1 MTHENLFKI
10 YVPEPCNED
19 WDKMTPNQQGAF
31 CKVCSKTV
39 VDFSKKT
46 ENEVQQFI
54 LDNMDKRI
62 CGRFRVSQLETAPVP
77 AEDKR
82 LKLEI
87 EQPKFSFP
95 GFLIPVLTPFR
106 ATALAL
112 MLTASA
118 MLSACSNSGNSGG
131 DDTPLT
137 GIVALV
143 DSTNKP
149 LNDKADSVKVP
160 DIMINGG
167 LSIRDIRKTK
177 IDSSEVIETRTVG
190 KIKVVQDSVKTDTTE
205 NTVKGEIEPRIKMG
219 IMMKVPEYEK

>member
-1 MTHENLFKI
+1 MKHENLFKI
-10 YVPEPCNED
+10 YIPEPCNED

-54 LDNMDKRI
+54 LENMDKRL
-62 CGRFRVSQLETAPVP
+62 CGRFRVSQLETMPIPV
-77 AEDKR
+77 ENKR
-82 LKLEI
+82 LKIEI

-112 MLTASA
+112 MLCASA

-149 LNDKADSVKVP
+149 VDIKKDSAKIP
-160 DIMINGG
+160 DEIINGG
-167 LSIRDIRKTK
+167 LSIRDTRKTDCK
-177 IDSSEVIETRTVG
+177 TDSSKSIELRTVG
-190 KIKVVQDSVKTDTTE
+190 KLRVVKDSVRVDTTE
-205 NTVKGEIEPRIKMG
+205 NTIKGEIEPRIKMG
-219 IMMKVPEYEK
+219 MIRKTN